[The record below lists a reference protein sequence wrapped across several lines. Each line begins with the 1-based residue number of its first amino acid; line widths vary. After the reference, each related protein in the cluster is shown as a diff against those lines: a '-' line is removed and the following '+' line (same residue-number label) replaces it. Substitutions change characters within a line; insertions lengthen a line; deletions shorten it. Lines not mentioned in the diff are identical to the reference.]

1 MTEWNS
7 PFALA
12 GHVRR
17 PRILLVDDQPMII
30 RTLHALFAADHE
42 VFMAT
47 SGQQALEL
55 SRKIQPDLV
64 LLDLE
69 MPDMDGTEVSREMKL
84 VPELHDIPIIF
95 VTGHSGAEA
104 ETRCWDA
111 GGVDF
116 ITKPFIA
123 TTVKSR
129 VKVHLALKFQTDVL
143 RQMAFIDGL
152 TMVANRRF
160 FDERLEQEWR
170 RHLRSNLA
178 LSLLMVDV
186 DYFKRYNDY
195 YGHQAGDNCLRQI
208 ALCLKHTLNRPFDL
222 VARYGGEEFV
232 CLLPE
237 TGHDAAT
244 GLACKVE
251 AAVRQLQMAHAKSE
265 CAEIVTISV
274 GVATAND
281 NQLINSTSKQE
292 CSVVALVQ
300 LADQC
305 LYAAKHAGRGRAW
318 SATPP

>member
-1 MTEWNS
+1 MPEWNN

-12 GHVRR
+12 GHTRR
-17 PRILLVDDQPMII
+17 PQILLVDDQPMVL
-30 RTLHALFAADHE
+30 RTLYAIFASDHE

-47 SGQQALEL
+47 SGKQALEL
-55 SRKIQPDLV
+55 CRKNQPDLV
-64 LLDLE
+64 LLDVE

-84 VPELHDIPIIF
+84 VPELRDIPIIF
-95 VTGHSGAEA
+95 ITGHSGAEA

-143 RQMAFIDGL
+143 RKMAFIDGL

-170 RHLRSNLA
+170 RHQRNNLA

-195 YGHQAGDNCLRQI
+195 YGHQAGDHCLRQI
-208 ALCLKHTLNRPFDL
+208 ALCLQQTLNRPFDL

-237 TGHDAAT
+237 TGHDAAMDL
-244 GLACKVE
+244 GCKVE
-251 AAVRQLQMAHAKSE
+251 AAVRQLHIAHATSD
-265 CAEIVTISV
+265 CANIVTISV
-274 GVATAND
+274 GIGTAVD
-281 NQLINSTSKQE
+281 NQLINSVAKQKY
-292 CSVVALVQ
+292 SIDGLLQ
-300 LADQC
+300 HADQC

-318 SATPP
+318 SAMPP